1 MIALT
6 DRARD
11 VIEIA
16 RREAAELRHDH
27 VGTEHVLLGVL
38 REGGG
43 IAVRLTDRLQVKV
56 NQIRK
61 GVAMLN
67 PVSATPYASQTQLP
81 YSDQLRAALKSA
93 ENAARKLGH
102 EGIGIGHLFLGLIED
117 EQGKSALLLLNL
129 GLDLG
134 EARREVLEKLSRPA

>member
-1 MIALT
+1 MISLT

-16 RREAAELRHDH
+16 RREAAELRHDR
-27 VGTEHVLLGVL
+27 VGTEHVLLAIL

-43 IAVRLTDRLQVKV
+43 IAARLTERLQLKV

-67 PVSATPYASQTQLP
+67 PAASTSYVSQTQLP
-81 YSDQLRAALKSA
+81 FSDQLRGALKLA
-93 ENAARKLGH
+93 EDTARNLGH
-102 EGIGIGHLFLGLIED
+102 EGIGIGHLFLGLLED

-129 GLDLG
+129 GLDLK
-134 EARREVLEKLSRPA
+134 EARREMLEKLSRPA